1 EAIAHYVKAVQLAPT
16 HQEAVYEIG
25 RVHLK
30 QGDQE
35 GVQQITYKLDPYLRD
50 LLLKEMEVVESA
62 DKGGAADD
70 PNLPVLRTDSESRPT
85 ILYREKAKYTSMAH
99 EHNTEG
105 VVVFSVVFAA
115 NEKLTSSHRQTLR
128 VMAGDSYAERRRS
141 FLVGVTFRASDP
153 VVFNLFSRY

>member
-1 EAIAHYVKAVQLAPT
+1 
-16 HQEAVYEIG
+16 
-25 RVHLK
+25 
-30 QGDQE
+30 
-35 GVQQITYKLDPYLRD
+35 
-50 LLLKEMEVVESA
+50 MEVVESA

-115 NEKLTSSHRQTLR
+115 NEKITGVRIIRDLPYGLTAQALIALQKIRFKAAMKDGKPISVR
-128 VMAGDSYAERRRS
+128 VPLE
-141 FLVGVTFRASDP
+141 FR
-153 VVFNLFSRY
+153 FNLY